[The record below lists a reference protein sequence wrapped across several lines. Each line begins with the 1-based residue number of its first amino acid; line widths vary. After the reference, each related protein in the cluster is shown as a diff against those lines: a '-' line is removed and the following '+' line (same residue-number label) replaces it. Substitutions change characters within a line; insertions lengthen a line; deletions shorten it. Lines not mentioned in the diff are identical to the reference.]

1 MTLSP
6 RTVPTILL
14 HTTLAPQNYR
24 ICVSLQGLWPLI
36 GADCKSQEGPYHLI
50 APCLGT
56 PESVISL
63 EHASIMALRRE
74 QILSPGRAP
83 TISIAPHFGTPEL
96 TI

>member
-74 QILSPGRAP
+74 QILSPRRAP
-83 TISIAPHFGTPEL
+83 TIPIAPHLGTPEV